1 MGAFDGGNF
10 HVVLVHK
17 CSAHSLKCFMLN
29 RVGTMKQY
37 TMTVDCW
44 RCFHQ
49 FDVLCK
55 AQGIKLDSL

>member
-29 RVGTMKQY
+29 RVGNDEAIY
-37 TMTVDCW
+37 
-44 RCFHQ
+44 
-49 FDVLCK
+49 
-55 AQGIKLDSL
+55 DSELLVVFSSV